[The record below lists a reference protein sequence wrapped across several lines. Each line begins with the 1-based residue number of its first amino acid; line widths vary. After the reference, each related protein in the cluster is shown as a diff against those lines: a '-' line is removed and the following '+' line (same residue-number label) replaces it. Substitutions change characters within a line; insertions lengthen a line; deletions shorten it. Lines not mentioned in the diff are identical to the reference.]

1 MHLGDL
7 FSGMTRAFVSDY
19 NQAVLVVCIFLVIIC
34 GFIVDVVVQVMQE
47 ALLSMCFSFVEHV
60 MM

>member
-1 MHLGDL
+1 
-7 FSGMTRAFVSDY
+7 MTRAFVSDY